1 MCLQSSV
8 TRRHLAL
15 LWRHNNTSWRPL
27 AVSSEHEKKMS
38 SVILL
43 VTRDSGGGKALPAS
57 SLCVLWLSS
66 SLSLARPY
74 NIALG
79 QSMLPPLMRAVTL
92 ICALLS
98 LSLAGP
104 KSFYAGRPLSGWKFF
119 ISLCTA
125 GCCPA
130 SARACVYVRWNKG
143 EAVFGMCLLFFGLSR
158 RRATMRATWAVEWVA
173 SGSRG
178 TARTFTTQLAGE
190 LDVHHV
196 MVFFALFHV
205 ELLSP

>member
-1 MCLQSSV
+1 MAEARRCLPHPCVFFDS
-8 TRRHLAL
+8 LA
-15 LWRHNNTSWRPL
+15 
-27 AVSSEHEKKMS
+27 
-38 SVILL
+38 
-43 VTRDSGGGKALPAS
+43 
-57 SLCVLWLSS
+57 
-66 SLSLARPY
+66 LSLARPY

-130 SARACVYVRWNKG
+130 SARARVFMCVETKERPFLACVCCFLGSLGG
-143 EAVFGMCLLFFGLSR
+143 EQLCGQRGRLNGW
-158 RRATMRATWAVEWVA
+158 RAAHVA
-173 SGSRG
+173 LHAHSPLNSQGS
-178 TARTFTTQLAGE
+178 
-190 LDVHHV
+190 
-196 MVFFALFHV
+196 
-205 ELLSP
+205 